1 MAIALILNALGM
13 TAQQYDHILH
23 DLEAKG
29 LAAPDGRL
37 CHIACAADDGWMVFD
52 VWESEEKLRRFA
64 NILMPTIAAEGITL
78 TQPRMVAVH
87 NMIQ

>member
-1 MAIALILNALGM
+1 MAIALILNGLDM
-13 TAQQYDHILH
+13 TAQQYDRILN

-37 CHIACAADDGWMVFD
+37 CHIASVADDGWMVFD

-64 NILMPTIAAEGITL
+64 HVLMPTIEAEGIAL
-78 TQPRMVAVH
+78 TQPRIIAVH
-87 NMIQ
+87 NMIE